1 MWLTTNSWVYFQRFY
16 IPHSAANSG
25 MLSQNLS
32 LVLFF
37 KAMMFVTE
45 LDWQAQLPLAL
56 IIISS
61 LMLLVS
67 HYNQLAT
74 QARFSLVLL
83 SLLLVSFY
91 YACFIIIEGWTVIL
105 SEDAHQ
111 RVSLPLFI
119 WLQLNNYILFVIKPI
134 S

>member
-25 MLSQNLS
+25 KLSRNLS
-32 LVLFF
+32 LGLFF
-37 KAMMFVTE
+37 TAMVFVTE
-45 LDWQAQLPLAL
+45 LDWQAQLPLTL
-56 IIISS
+56 IIILSII
-61 LMLLVS
+61 LLVS

-83 SLLLVSFY
+83 SSFLVSSY
-91 YACFIIIEGWTVIL
+91 YACFIIIEGWMVIP
-105 SEDAHQ
+105 SEDAYQ
-111 RVSLPLFI
+111 RVPLPLLI
-119 WLQLNNYILFVIKPI
+119 WLQPNNYILFVIKPI